1 MGETFL
7 ELKGIKKS
15 FGGVKALRGVDLTV
29 NKGEIHC
36 LAGENGCGKSTLI
49 KVISGAHAADEG
61 EVRIEGKL
69 MQNFSPIDAIRMGVQ
84 VIYQDFAIFPNL
96 TVAENIAMNRALESG
111 RKRMDWKESRKLAV
125 GAMEQIGA
133 RIDPDALVERLSV
146 AHKQMVA
153 ICRAILGE
161 ARLLILDEPTTALTA
176 KEVESLFAVLKK
188 LKAKGIAIM
197 IVTHKIDEIFEIADR
212 LTILRNGENA
222 ASGDIGEFD
231 RPAFIKHMTGRE
243 ILETKYRPENPDREE
258 ILRVEGLTRRGAFEN
273 VSFALNRGDVLGIT
287 GLLGSGRGEIGEA
300 LFGLAPAESG
310 RIFLHGKEIRIRSVG
325 DAAAH
330 RFAYVPEDRLTQ
342 GLFLERPISDNIAAA
357 SVRSYFRHGRL
368 QHGAIYDAAVGWIR
382 KISIAAPSPAPPA
395 RTLSG
400 GNQQKVVIAKW
411 LNTDPALL
419 ILNGPTVGVDVGAK
433 ADIHQLLHQL
443 AQNGVGVIVISDD
456 LSELVQNCNQII
468 LMRAGRIGLELESA
482 ETDEA
487 ALSGMLNGKVQK
499 EGS

>member
-212 LTILRNGENA
+212 LTIL
-222 ASGDIGEFD
+222 
-231 RPAFIKHMTGRE
+231 
-243 ILETKYRPENPDREE
+243 
-258 ILRVEGLTRRGAFEN
+258 
-273 VSFALNRGDVLGIT
+273 
-287 GLLGSGRGEIGEA
+287 
-300 LFGLAPAESG
+300 
-310 RIFLHGKEIRIRSVG
+310 
-325 DAAAH
+325 
-330 RFAYVPEDRLTQ
+330 
-342 GLFLERPISDNIAAA
+342 
-357 SVRSYFRHGRL
+357 
-368 QHGAIYDAAVGWIR
+368 
-382 KISIAAPSPAPPA
+382 
-395 RTLSG
+395 
-400 GNQQKVVIAKW
+400 
-411 LNTDPALL
+411 
-419 ILNGPTVGVDVGAK
+419 
-433 ADIHQLLHQL
+433 
-443 AQNGVGVIVISDD
+443 
-456 LSELVQNCNQII
+456 
-468 LMRAGRIGLELESA
+468 
-482 ETDEA
+482 
-487 ALSGMLNGKVQK
+487 
-499 EGS
+499 